1 MVYKIHFPIFDAHT
15 MHMRKKL
22 YTILFALFS
31 LNLSAQILSSTPAF
45 PTQTDQIT
53 IIYDSTSGN
62 GDLTGFIPIY
72 AHTGVISSNSAN
84 ANDWQHVIGNWGT
97 ADPNVVMTPL
107 GNNLHQIVITP
118 QTFYGLNVG
127 ETVSKLMFVFR
138 NQQGTTVGRNADGSD
153 IYLDI
158 YPAGFNASLSQ
169 PINNSQ
175 IVNAGQNVAVV
186 ANASQACNMTISMN
200 GNVVASGN
208 GVTSLNYTFNQSS
221 SGSYVLS
228 LSADN
233 GSEIITDEKTL
244 IIMPSIPVAAS
255 PSGTVDGINYT
266 SGNSVRLQ
274 LYAPNKD
281 YVFVVGDFNNWELN
295 LNYLMNRTPDGSTYW
310 LDIPNLQSG
319 VEYRFQ
325 YHIDAEGMRVADVYA
340 DKILDYWNDPWI
352 SETTYPNLID
362 YPVGLT
368 SEPVSVFTINPP
380 SFNWTDQA
388 FVRPAKS
395 KLVVYELLVRD
406 FLEDRSYQSLKDS
419 LDYLENLGVT
429 AIQLMP
435 INEFEGNNSWGYN
448 PSFYFAPD
456 KAYGTA
462 EALKTFINE
471 AHNRGIAVILDI
483 ALNHSFGQNPMVRM
497 YFDPN
502 AGDSGQPTA
511 ENPWFN
517 QTPKHD
523 FNVGYDFNHE
533 SSRTRDFCK
542 RVLAYWMNV
551 FHVDGY
557 RFDLSKGFTQNY
569 TLGNIG
575 AWGAYDQSRINI
587 LTDYYSHIQANEP
600 GAYVILEHFANNDE
614 ESTLSSNGMM
624 LWGNLNHEYSEG
636 SMGYTSNFSWG
647 SYQNRGW
654 SQPHLVTYAES
665 HDEER
670 LMYKNLLYGAS
681 NGGYNIQDLNTALK
695 RQELAHCLL
704 LPIPGPKML
713 WQFGELGYDYSI
725 NTCSDGVTIST
736 GCRTDAKPVRW
747 DYLTNQ
753 NRMHLY
759 KVTAALN
766 NLKKTQ
772 ALFSTT
778 NYNIDLGGFGK
789 RIHLNGTTQNAVVVG
804 NFQASALTMVP
815 GFQHTGTWYD
825 YFSGNAFEVSDLNNG
840 FYFEP
845 GEYHIYTDYQLPL
858 PDLNTSMEEIMSIAQ
873 SEFMIWPNPTSNE
886 LNLAFEMKHAAQVQ
900 IQIVD
905 CIGRSVQNDISPALS
920 GMNTM
925 HLSLSDLNLQPGVY
939 FVSVI
944 ANGRKQTA
952 PFYFQN

>member
-1 MVYKIHFPIFDAHT
+1 
-15 MHMRKKL
+15 MRKNL
-22 YTILFALFS
+22 YTILLALFS

-53 IIYDSTSGN
+53 IIYDATSGN
-62 GDLTGFIPIY
+62 GDLTGFIPVY

-118 QTFYGLNVG
+118 QNFYGLSVG

-138 NQQGTTVGRNADGSD
+138 NQQGTTVGRNADESD

-175 IVNAGQNVAVV
+175 IVNAGQNVSVV

-208 GVTSLNYTFNQSS
+208 GVSTLNYTFNQSS

-255 PSGTVDGINYT
+255 PSGTIDGINYT
-266 SGNSVRLQ
+266 SGSSVRLQ

-281 YVFVVGDFNNWELN
+281 FVFVVGDFNNWELN

-310 LDIPNLQSG
+310 LDIPNLQSE

-325 YHIDAEGMRVADVYA
+325 YHIDAEGLRVADVYA

-368 SEPVSVFTINPP
+368 SEPVSVFQINPAA
-380 SFNWTDQA
+380 FNWTDQA

-502 AGDSGQPTA
+502 AGDYGQPTA

-542 RVLAYWMNV
+542 RVLAYWMNE

-654 SQPHLVTYAES
+654 SQPNLVTYAES

-747 DYLTNQ
+747 DYITNQ

-789 RIHLNGTTQNAVVVG
+789 RIHLNVVVG
-804 NFQASALTMVP
+804 NFQTTALTMVP

-825 YFSGNAFEVSDLNNG
+825 YFSGTAFEVTDLNNG
-840 FYFEP
+840 FYFEA

-886 LNLAFEMKHAAQVQ
+886 LNLAFEMNHAGQVQ

-905 CIGRSVQNDISPALS
+905 CVGRTIQNNSSPALS
-920 GMNTM
+920 GMNTK
-925 HLSLSDLNLQPGVY
+925 HFSLSDLNLQPGVY

-944 ANGRKQTA
+944 SNGKKQTA

>member
-1 MVYKIHFPIFDAHT
+1 
-15 MHMRKKL
+15 MRKKI
-22 YTILFALFS
+22 YTILLALFS

-53 IIYDSTSGN
+53 IIYDATSGN
-62 GDLTGFIPIY
+62 GDLAGFIPVY

-266 SGNSVRLQ
+266 SGSSVRLQ

-340 DKILDYWNDPWI
+340 DKILDFWNDPWI

-502 AGDSGQPTA
+502 AGDYGQPSA

-542 RVLAYWMNV
+542 RVLAYWMNE

-614 ESTLSSNGMM
+614 ESTLSGNGMM

-804 NFQASALTMVP
+804 NFQATALTMVP

-825 YFSGNAFEVSDLNNG
+825 YFSGNAFEVTDLNNG

-845 GEYHIYTDYQLPL
+845 GEYHIYTDYQLPI

-873 SEFMIWPNPTSNE
+873 SEFMIWPNPTNNE
-886 LNLAFEMKHAAQVQ
+886 LNLAFEMAHAGQVQ

-905 CIGRSVQNDISPALS
+905 CVGRTIQNKHCPALS
-920 GMNTM
+920 GMNTQQ
-925 HLSLSDLNLQPGVY
+925 LALSDLNLLPGVY
-939 FVSVI
+939 FISVI
-944 ANGRKQTA
+944 SNGKKQTA

>member
-1 MVYKIHFPIFDAHT
+1 
-15 MHMRKKL
+15 MHMRKNL
-22 YTILFALFS
+22 YTILLALFS
-31 LNLSAQILSSTPAF
+31 LNLSAQILSSTPTF

-53 IIYDSTSGN
+53 IIYDATSGN
-62 GDLTGFIPIY
+62 GDLTGFIPVY

-127 ETVSKLMFVFR
+127 ETVTKLMFVFR

-175 IVNAGQNVAVV
+175 IVNAGQNVSVV

-200 GNVVASGN
+200 GTVVASGN
-208 GVTSLNYTFNQSS
+208 GVSTLNYTFNQSA

-255 PSGTVDGINYT
+255 PSETLDGINYT
-266 SGNSVRLQ
+266 SGSSVRLQ

-295 LNYLMNRTPDGSTYW
+295 LNFLMNRTPDGSTYW
-310 LDIPNLQSG
+310 IDIPNLQSG

-325 YHIDAEGMRVADVYA
+325 YHIDAEGLRVADVYA

-368 SEPVSVFTINPP
+368 SEPVSVFQINPAA
-380 SFNWTDQA
+380 FNWTDQA

-497 YFDPN
+497 YFNPN
-502 AGDSGQPTA
+502 AGDYGQPTA

-542 RVLAYWMNV
+542 RVLAYWMNE
-551 FHVDGY
+551 FHADGY

-654 SQPHLVTYAES
+654 SQPNLVTYAES
-665 HDEER
+665 HDE
-670 LMYKNLLYGAS
+670 
-681 NGGYNIQDLNTALK
+681 
-695 RQELAHCLL
+695 
-704 LPIPGPKML
+704 
-713 WQFGELGYDYSI
+713 
-725 NTCSDGVTIST
+725 
-736 GCRTDAKPVRW
+736 
-747 DYLTNQ
+747 
-753 NRMHLY
+753 
-759 KVTAALN
+759 
-766 NLKKTQ
+766 
-772 ALFSTT
+772 
-778 NYNIDLGGFGK
+778 
-789 RIHLNGTTQNAVVVG
+789 
-804 NFQASALTMVP
+804 
-815 GFQHTGTWYD
+815 
-825 YFSGNAFEVSDLNNG
+825 
-840 FYFEP
+840 
-845 GEYHIYTDYQLPL
+845 
-858 PDLNTSMEEIMSIAQ
+858 
-873 SEFMIWPNPTSNE
+873 
-886 LNLAFEMKHAAQVQ
+886 
-900 IQIVD
+900 
-905 CIGRSVQNDISPALS
+905 
-920 GMNTM
+920 
-925 HLSLSDLNLQPGVY
+925 
-939 FVSVI
+939 
-944 ANGRKQTA
+944 
-952 PFYFQN
+952 